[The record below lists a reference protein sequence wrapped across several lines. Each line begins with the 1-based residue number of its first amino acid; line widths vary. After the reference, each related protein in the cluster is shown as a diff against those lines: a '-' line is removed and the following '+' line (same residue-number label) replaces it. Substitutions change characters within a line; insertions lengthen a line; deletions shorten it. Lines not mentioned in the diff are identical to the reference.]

1 MSDSSDSVVQSIWNE
16 RVGWS
21 ITADRLKSRRDRWRL
36 VVLVLTVAGAFL
48 QTLAAAVDMSAVKI
62 TAGAVGTVALA
73 LVPFFGRAFLTAED
87 TSRWLRARSVSEGI
101 KSEVYLFRAG
111 AEPYAEPHSI
121 DLLRKKTNAIRGW
134 GKGLELERARTGSPT
149 QSAPPTLDTKT
160 YLEHRV
166 WEQINRYYRP
176 KATHN
181 AVLAERFRLAELV
194 LAGVAAALGAV
205 ATLVGE
211 TGSPGLGPW
220 VAVLTTVG
228 GSIGT
233 HAAASRFDFQA
244 TTFFATAR
252 QLEDL
257 ATDWEASGKSAPSK
271 DWSEFV
277 RNCEDAISAE
287 NRGWMAKLDE
297 QQPTPA
303 TPS

>member
-1 MSDSSDSVVQSIWNE
+1 MSDTSDRLVQSIWDDH
-16 RVGWS
+16 VGWS
-21 ITADRLKSRRDRWRL
+21 QTADRLKSRRDTWRS
-36 VVLVLTVAGAFL
+36 VVLVLTATGAFL
-48 QTLAAAVDMSAVKI
+48 QTLAATQGLSAIKVPVGA
-62 TAGAVGTVALA
+62 AGVIALA
-73 LVPFFGRAFLTAED
+73 LVPFFGGPFLTAEG

-101 KSEVYLFRAG
+101 KSEIYTFRAG
-111 AEPYAEPHSI
+111 ADPYSGPNALE
-121 DLLRKKTNAIRGW
+121 LLRKKTNEIRDW
-134 GKGLELERARTGSPT
+134 GKGLEIERARTGSPT
-149 QSAPPTLDTKT
+149 EPAPPRLAPGG

-166 WEQINRYYRP
+166 QQQVEGYYRR
-176 KATHN
+176 KAMLY
-181 AVLAERFRLAELV
+181 AKLAERFRLAELV
-194 LAGVAAALGAV
+194 LAGLAAVLGAV
-205 ATLVGE
+205 ATF
-211 TGSPGLGPW
+211 TGDTGAFGPW

-297 QQPTPA
+297 QQPTPT